1 MGTPGSLSPI
11 VEQDLSKATAIL
23 KRYGA
28 TEVYLF
34 GSYASGTA
42 RSESDIDIAA
52 VGLPKNRFFAAY
64 GELLMELQLPFDLIG
79 LDYDNDVSRDVRT
92 HAELVRVG

>member
-1 MGTPGSLSPI
+1 MGTRESLPLT
-11 VEQDLSKATAIL
+11 VEQDLSKATTIL
-23 KRYGA
+23 KAYGA

-42 RSESDIDIAA
+42 GSESDIDIAA
-52 VGLPKNRFFAAY
+52 VGLPKNHFFAAY

-79 LDYDNDVSRDVRT
+79 LDYDNDVSRSVRSQG
-92 HAELVRVG
+92 ELVRVG